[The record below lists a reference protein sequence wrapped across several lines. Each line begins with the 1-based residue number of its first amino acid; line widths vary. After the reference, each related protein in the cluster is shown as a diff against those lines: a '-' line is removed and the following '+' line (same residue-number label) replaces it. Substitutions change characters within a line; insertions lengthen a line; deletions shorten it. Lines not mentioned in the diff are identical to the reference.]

1 MSLSLWF
8 RSLELMVLQSVGLPM
23 EGIALIA
30 GVDRILDMIRT
41 CVNITR
47 DAACALIVSATENE
61 LDIDIYN
68 STSKYTNS

>member
-1 MSLSLWF
+1 
-8 RSLELMVLQSVGLPM
+8 M